1 MKYLLFVLL
10 LCFRWITCIPTK
22 TIYTLQTTTVTEST
36 PTPVL
41 VKRDVQDDLELY
53 QNWASMCRNR
63 DHIKAAA
70 VVNAS
75 DINRLWKT
83 VTQTINCGGGTAVTV
98 TTTITASPTSQPEPS
113 SNDCTG
119 QCWSDYLWHTYGD
132 GISPAQGFVGTLCVI
147 VGLYFAIF
155 GYRFF
160 RPTLGL
166 IGFVFFATMT
176 WIGLVNN
183 EPAGGY
189 PLGDVIYICVS
200 AGLGILGAIILI
212 FLYPLGV
219 YCLA

>member
-1 MKYLLFVLL
+1 
-10 LCFRWITCIPTK
+10 
-22 TIYTLQTTTVTEST
+22 
-36 PTPVL
+36 
-41 VKRDVQDDLELY
+41 
-53 QNWASMCRNR
+53 
-63 DHIKAAA
+63 
-70 VVNAS
+70 
-75 DINRLWKT
+75 
-83 VTQTINCGGGTAVTV
+83 
-98 TTTITASPTSQPEPS
+98 
-113 SNDCTG
+113 
-119 QCWSDYLWHTYGD
+119 GD

-219 YCLA
+219 YCLACLGGFYVAVYILSWKEDLVITIVMARVCFIIGLSLLGPILLYFVETYMVIFSTSLMGAYLFHFGLDFFAHTGFINPWLLIFDGNPNHHNVYLISKPINVMLAFVIVGTVVFIGWQYYWN